1 MKHTALSTVLPSLL
15 VPALAVADEV
25 APPRAPDADTAA
37 RYTLPMQPAELARG
51 PTGRLT
57 VGWDGARDHALV
69 EGTAAAPIHPRVTIT
84 ALVQRRVDDRVAPG
98 VGVEVVVVP
107 PSGSSLAVSAGLR
120 YRPEG
125 FDEPEGEVEATL
137 AVGVRT
143 GAATLVANLAYGQ
156 DPEGNER
163 DAELAVGAIRTV
175 AEIWQVGATAR
186 VRDGL
191 GTTAELGADRD
202 GFATAFAG
210 ARFAGHAA
218 VAVGAGVAIVDDGA
232 LHAGP
237 AVSTSL
243 AVAF

>member
-1 MKHTALSTVLPSLL
+1 MRT
-15 VPALAVADEV
+15 
-25 APPRAPDADTAA
+25 DAT
-37 RYTLPMQPAELARG
+37 
-51 PTGRLT
+51 
-57 VGWDGARDHALV
+57 
-69 EGTAAAPIHPRVTIT
+69 
-84 ALVQRRVDDRVAPG
+84 
-98 VGVEVVVVP
+98 
-107 PSGSSLAVSAGLR
+107 
-120 YRPEG
+120 
-125 FDEPEGEVEATL
+125 
-137 AVGVRT
+137 
-143 GAATLVANLAYGQ
+143 TLVANLAYGQ

-163 DAELAVGAIRTV
+163 DAELAIGVMRTV
-175 AEIWQVGATAR
+175 HRSWQLGASAR

-218 VAVGAGVAIVDDGA
+218 VAVGAGVAVVDDGA

>member
-1 MKHTALSTVLPSLL
+1 MKLVVRSTVLLSFLA
-15 VPALAVADEV
+15 PASRADEA
-25 APPRAPDADTAA
+25 APRHAPDAADTAA
-37 RYTLPMQPAELARG
+37 RSTLPLQPAELAHG
-51 PTGRLT
+51 PTGRVT
-57 VGWDGARDHALV
+57 GGWDGARDHALV
-69 EGTAAAPIHPRVTIT
+69 EGTAAAPIHPRVTVT
-84 ALVQRRVDDRVAPG
+84 ALVQRRVDDRLAPG
-98 VGVEVVVVP
+98 LGVEVAVVAP
-107 PSGSSLAVSAGLR
+107 TGSSLAVSAGLR

-137 AVGVRT
+137 ALGVRT
-143 GAATLVANLAYGQ
+143 DATTLVANLAYGQ

-163 DAELAVGAIRTV
+163 DAELAIGVMRTV
-175 AEIWQVGATAR
+175 HRSWQLGASAR

-218 VAVGAGVAIVDDGA
+218 VAVGAGVAVVDDGA